1 MVQYEGIA
9 TMYLSM
15 PMAAQSLPVLG
26 SCAVVDKKISL
37 RFPLSNVSFDL
48 PQAPAEG
55 SAQPME
61 FKMAGP
67 KGDMTLKIAYK
78 SDFGGFVGQGQQ
90 DGQNILT
97 FVFYKPNSPLNHL
110 KSL

>member
-1 MVQYEGIA
+1 MVSYEGIS

-15 PMAAQSLPVLG
+15 PMAAQSLPLLG

-37 RFPLSNVSFDL
+37 RFPLTNVSFDL
-48 PQAPAEG
+48 PEAPSESG
-55 SAQPME
+55 RPME

-67 KGDMTLKIAYK
+67 KGDMTLKIAFK
-78 SDFGGFVGQGQQ
+78 ADLGGFVGQGTQ
-90 DGQNILT
+90 DGSNVLT
-97 FVFYKPNSPLNHL
+97 FVFYKAGSPLQHL